1 MDKTQRNNKI
11 IGMKILESVQI
22 LYQNEEIDN
31 PTKAKIVSL
40 LKNAMQNNDFNALN
54 SLFKSLSYG
63 ITNHFSS
70 ILEDCIKITN
80 I

>member
-1 MDKTQRNNKI
+1 MDKTQKNNKL

-22 LYQNEEIDN
+22 LYQNDEIDN
-31 PTKAKIVSL
+31 FTKAKITSL
-40 LKNAMQNNDFNALN
+40 LKNAMQNNDFNTLN

-63 ITNHFSS
+63 VTGYFLPV
-70 ILEDCIKITN
+70 LEECIKITN